1 MMRRFAA
8 GVLFLLLGACAQIP
22 TAEFGQYQ
30 QAFSAVEKSST
41 DVFVTYDQILA
52 RVRLFEATME
62 RAAEGTEAVAPYP
75 TKYEE
80 FRKKFTSLEGHDVEA
95 RRQAL
100 HVIAGYNAVLLQ
112 LVQGKSID
120 EVQTTAGELA
130 AGLGKFIEAA
140 AGSAVPGFD
149 AAVSLAKTFAG
160 ELERARLQREFKQA
174 VENGAPCI
182 DQILQAFIDDAGDMY
197 EANATLAQ
205 DERLV
210 IIRAATDQVGAL
222 KRLLAS
228 VGRPPNDLR
237 SIQKHQ
243 QAVNTALVAARGE
256 LVPSGYPFTFASA
269 TSGPAYTAAVD
280 GEAKLME
287 AEIERIGGLYQ
298 KNIDGVE
305 ALGAALV
312 KYHAMLDTTKLAL
325 ARLRQAV
332 DRPPNLLDV
341 TDHLLDLSFGI
352 ERDLADLRTA
362 IAAAK

>member
-1 MMRRFAA
+1 MMRRLAV
-8 GVLFLLLGACAQIP
+8 GILFLLLGACAQTP
-22 TAEFGQYQ
+22 TAEFNQYQ
-30 QAFSAVEKSST
+30 TAFSAVEQTST
-41 DVFVTYDQILA
+41 DIFVTYDQILA
-52 RVRLFEATME
+52 RVQLFEAITE
-62 RAAEGTEAVAPYP
+62 RAAADTEAVSPYP
-75 TKYEE
+75 IKYEE
-80 FRKKFTSLEGHDVEA
+80 FRKKFASLEGHDIEA
-95 RRQAL
+95 RRRAL
-100 HVIAGYNAVLLQ
+100 QVIARYNAVLLQ
-112 LVQGKSID
+112 LAQGKSVD
-120 EVQTTAGELA
+120 EVQTTAGQLA

-160 ELERARLQREFKQA
+160 ELERARLQREFKEA
-174 VENGAPCI
+174 VENGAPFI

-228 VGRPPNDLR
+228 VARPPNDLT
-237 SIQKHQ
+237 SIEKHQ
-243 QAVNTALVAARGE
+243 RAVNGSLVAARGE
-256 LVPSGYPFTFASA
+256 LVPAYPYIFASV
-269 TSGPAYTAAVD
+269 TGGPAYTAAID

-287 AEIERIGGLYQ
+287 EEIERIAGLYQ
-298 KNIDGVE
+298 KNVDGVE

-312 KYHAMLDTTKLAL
+312 KYHAMLETTKLAL

-341 TDHLLDLSFGI
+341 TDRLLDLSFGI
-352 ERDLADLRTA
+352 ERDLADLHTA